1 MEAYEQLLSSAK
13 AYRNALIALS
23 SASTGLASALME
35 CGRVKGA
42 GESAENLLAASGIH
56 YMVANSG
63 QVLSD
68 TLYRSFEVPLMHAY
82 DAYVHDIATR
92 HAEYETLLAD
102 KTAKIRQT
110 EAENLKLGKKKVS
123 FISCQS
129 PRNGELTLGGL
140 IRR

>member
-1 MEAYEQLLSSAK
+1 MNLLAQLRDSVQAYEQLLGSAK

-23 SASTGLASALME
+23 AASTGLAGALME

-42 GESAENLLAASGIH
+42 GESAEHLMAASGIH

-82 DAYVHDIATR
+82 DSYVHDIATR
-92 HAEYETLLAD
+92 HAEYEALLSD

-110 EAENLKLGKKKVS
+110 EAENLRLGKKKVS
-123 FISCQS
+123 
-129 PRNGELTLGGL
+129 
-140 IRR
+140 

>member
-1 MEAYEQLLSSAK
+1 
-13 AYRNALIALS
+13 
-23 SASTGLASALME
+23 ME

-42 GESAENLLAASGIH
+42 GESAEHLMAASGIH

-82 DAYVHDIATR
+82 DSYVHDIATR
-92 HAEYETLLAD
+92 HAEYEALLSD

-110 EAENLKLGKKKVS
+110 EAENLRLGKKKVS
-123 FISCQS
+123 
-129 PRNGELTLGGL
+129 
-140 IRR
+140 